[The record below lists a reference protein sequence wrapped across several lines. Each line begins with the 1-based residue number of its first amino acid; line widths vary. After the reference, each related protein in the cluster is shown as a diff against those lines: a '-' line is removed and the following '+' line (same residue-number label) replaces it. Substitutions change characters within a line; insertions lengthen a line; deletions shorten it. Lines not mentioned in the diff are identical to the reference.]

1 MALAKAMERYKAH
14 TDYNTGLEG
23 LLIYL
28 GRLVDLNRMTKVVV
42 IGCGPDPQSVQI
54 LLDKGFNAVGIEP
67 VESYVQSARA
77 YLERNELV
85 LQGTAEN
92 IPLPDSS
99 QHIVICESVME
110 HVDSPSRSLAE
121 MYRILA
127 PGGIAYISTTNRYR
141 FRLFG
146 HNGEFTTPYYN
157 WFPRLVK
164 ECYVFHHLHYAPWQ
178 AGWTTRPA
186 VHWYSYADLCR
197 LGREAGFCH
206 FYTIL
211 DLLRRDDPGVR
222 KSRLRRLGLNLVKY
236 HPWVR
241 AMALTQLGGMI
252 VMLKRPAE

>member
-1 MALAKAMERYKAH
+1 MHPSDVSPLGCVKYLEGSSVRTKFDRLYCDRKLSGGHPDLAQMALAKAMERYKAH
-14 TDYNTGLEG
+14 TGHNTDLEG

-28 GRLVDLNRMTKVVV
+28 GRLVDLNRLTKVVV
-42 IGCGPDPQSVQI
+42 IGCGPDPQSMQI

-141 FRLFG
+141 FQLFG

-164 ECYVFHHLHYAPWQ
+164 ECYVFHHLHYAPCVAS
-178 AGWTTRPA
+178 AGRRASVTFTLSWICSTEMT
-186 VHWYSYADLCR
+186 
-197 LGREAGFCH
+197 LGC
-206 FYTIL
+206 
-211 DLLRRDDPGVR
+211 
-222 KSRLRRLGLNLVKY
+222 
-236 HPWVR
+236 VR
-241 AMALTQLGGMI
+241 AACAG
-252 VMLKRPAE
+252 